1 LTLAPGSITTAL
13 LADKAV
19 TAAKLD
25 DQSSAVVAAS
35 LPASGAYVG
44 QLGFDSATGA
54 LRIWDG
60 SVWQALKAAGSI
72 NTLTYDNAVG
82 PVALAGAASGDSV
95 TLSARL
101 NPTSAAA
108 QFLAGPSGAGGVAD
122 YRTIVGAD
130 LPVASALERGAVQ
143 VSGNGLRVTG
153 SRLEIDNDI
162 TASAGVYGLVDV
174 NAKGLV
180 IGSRRV
186 QATDLPIATTSTV
199 GVVMP
204 GSDLT
209 VTVTG
214 VLDHDIKI
222 AGGGTYTKLTVN
234 ATGHIT
240 AGAQLTAADIPDLD
254 AAKITTGEFDA
265 RRLADHSVTAIKLAD
280 YATAY
285 IQDVQPANAGN
296 TIGQLWLNPL
306 AQQIRMWDG
315 NVWVPIGVGALSE
328 QNLRFCGLFTAVDG
342 KITILTQF
350 GRDAGYKVGDVLPVA
365 TDQLTG
371 SYFVCDTAGNGVAV
385 TPGVNYDPGDWSV
398 CLGVAQGWERVD
410 TLSGGGGGGGAS
422 TLDGLID
429 VDAPSPGAGQFL
441 GYDGVI
447 WKAVAIGNATAA
459 GRGLIELATQ
469 AEVDAGTD
477 TERAVTPA
485 TLKTTKDTLAT
496 AVSNITNLQTAVTT
510 IQGQTVD
517 ATTTVKGI
525 VRLADAAA
533 VTAGTAGLV
542 VTADQLKT
550 TNDAVATAVGGGV
563 TTINGTAPVTVT
575 GTGNTRTVAV
585 ADATTVAKGA
595 VQLADAAAITAG
607 TAGRVVDA
615 AQLKANVPVLADATT
630 TVKGVVQLA
639 TSAEAAAGTDAAK
652 AVTSKALHDGYLAKN
667 ISTLPALP

>member
-1 LTLAPGSITTAL
+1 VADLQISALPPLAGALLQGADPLAVADLSASETKKITALDLAIGLGPLFPSGSIPSTAVNLTLAPGSITTAL

-25 DQSSAVVAAS
+25 DQSSAVVAATT
-35 LPASGAYVG
+35 PTTGAFIG
-44 QLGFDSATGA
+44 QLGFDSTIGT

-72 NTLTYDNAVG
+72 NTLAYDNAVG
-82 PVALAGAASGDSV
+82 PVTMAGAMSGDSV

-101 NPTSAAA
+101 APTSAAA
-108 QFLAGPSGAGGVAD
+108 QFLAGPTGAGGTAV
-122 YRTIVGAD
+122 YRAITGTD
-130 LPVASALERGAVQ
+130 LPTASATDKGGVQ
-143 VSGNGLRVTG
+143 ISGGGLRMTG
-153 SRLEIDNDI
+153 SRIEIANDI
-162 TASAGVYGLVDV
+162 TASAGAYGLVDV
-174 NAKGLV
+174 DAKGLV
-180 IGSRRV
+180 VGTRPV
-186 QATDLPIATTSTV
+186 QPTDLPLATASTI

-209 VTVTG
+209 VTAGG
-214 VLDHDIKI
+214 VLEHQIKV
-222 AGGGTYTKLTVN
+222 AGGGTYTKLTIN
-234 ATGHIT
+234 ATGHVT
-240 AGAQLTAADIPDLD
+240 TGTRLTAADIPDLD
-254 AAKITTGEFDA
+254 AAKITTGELPTD
-265 RRLADHSVTAIKLAD
+265 RLADHSVTATKLAD

-285 IQDVQPANAGN
+285 IQDIQPANAGN

-385 TPGVNYDPGDWSV
+385 TPGVSYDPGDWCV

-410 TLSGGGGGGGAS
+410 TLSGGGGGGGGTT

-429 VDAPSPGAGQFL
+429 VDVPSPGAGQVL
-441 GYDGVI
+441 TYDGTV
-447 WKAVAIGNATAA
+447 WKAIAIGNATAA

-469 AEVDAGTD
+469 AEVNAGTD

-485 TLKTTKDTLAT
+485 TLKTTNDTLAA
-496 AVSNITNLQTAVTT
+496 AVTNITNLQTAVTT

-533 VTAGTAGLV
+533 ITAGTAGLV
-542 VTADQLKT
+542 VTADQLK
-550 TNDAVATAVGGGV
+550 
-563 TTINGTAPVTVT
+563 
-575 GTGNTRTVAV
+575 
-585 ADATTVAKGA
+585 
-595 VQLADAAAITAG
+595 
-607 TAGRVVDA
+607 
-615 AQLKANVPVLADATT
+615 ANVPAIADASD
-630 TVKGVVQLA
+630 TVKGIIELA
-639 TSAEAAAGTDAAK
+639 DDAEVLAGTDTVR
-652 AVTSKALHDGYLAKN
+652 AVTPKGLADHYLAKN
-667 ISTLPALP
+667 IALLPALP